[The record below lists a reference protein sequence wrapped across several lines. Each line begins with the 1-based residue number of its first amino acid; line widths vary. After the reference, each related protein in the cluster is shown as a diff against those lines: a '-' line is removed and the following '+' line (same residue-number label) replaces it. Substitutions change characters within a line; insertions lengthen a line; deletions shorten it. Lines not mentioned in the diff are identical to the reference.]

1 MLNSFKLWGRFGT
14 WATRRGI
21 EWRDNNGVVE
31 LIYYLLPNQRG
42 LINVLSEGT
51 TFKELMTKHI
61 TMNFQFK
68 FPKDFDTN
76 TPVTHFLLNEETP
89 MTIEVKYKEE
99 ISYLHN
105 RAKYASLTQIGRNC
119 RNRQG
124 NQQQER
130 SISSL

>member
-42 LINVLSEGT
+42 LINVLSEST
-51 TFKELMTKHI
+51 TFKELMGKHI

-76 TPVTHFLLNEETP
+76 TSVTHFLLNEETP
-89 MTIEVKYKEE
+89 MTIEIKYKEE

-105 RAKYASLTQIGRNC
+105 RAKYASLTQIGRNY
-119 RNRQG
+119 RNRQR

>member
-31 LIYYLLPNQRG
+31 LVYYLLPNQRG
-42 LINVLSEGT
+42 LINVLSEST
-51 TFKELMTKHI
+51 SFKELMGKHVA
-61 TMNFQFK
+61 MNFQFK

-76 TPVTHFLLNEETP
+76 TSVTHFLLNEETP
-89 MTIEVKYKEE
+89 MTIEIKYKEE

-105 RAKYASLTQIGRNC
+105 RAKYAFLTQIG
-119 RNRQG
+119 
-124 NQQQER
+124 
-130 SISSL
+130 